1 MHSVRE
7 IHTPNLNDTF
17 AACQVNAD
25 TQEQK
30 MYGPAEIE
38 AFMRFLFEKRTML
51 AASLINRT
59 AAAAAAAA
67 AGVSI
72 SIPVDQAPWSEDQK

>member
-1 MHSVRE
+1 M
-7 IHTPNLNDTF
+7 NDIF
-17 AACQVNAD
+17 AACQVSAD
-25 TQEQK
+25 QQEQK

-67 AGVSI
+67 AGVSV
-72 SIPVDQAPWSEDQK
+72 SIPVDQAPWSEDRK